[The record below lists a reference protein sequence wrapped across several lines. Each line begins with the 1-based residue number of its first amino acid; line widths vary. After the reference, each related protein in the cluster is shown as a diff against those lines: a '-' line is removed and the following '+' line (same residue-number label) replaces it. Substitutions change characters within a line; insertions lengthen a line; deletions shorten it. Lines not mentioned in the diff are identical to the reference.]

1 MESKDLKYNAA
12 HLKIDLEWL
21 SAVLDHRLTLFVEK
35 ADYGAIIKL
44 QPAPFTGQKS
54 IFQEFLESFKFSVAE
69 RLILLLGI
77 LPSIS
82 PYLIENLLKKHGI
95 ENGEIAELGGVKG
108 SAHGGILPTGE
119 TALFILAG
127 NNLQKRMEYTL
138 LFSTAHKFYVKN
150 ILKLEEVS
158 SIEPNTSGVITVS
171 KDVLHMITD
180 ATAYKPLFNA
190 SFPAKQ
196 IFTGY
201 NYTDLVLS
209 ADSETQLEDRKI
221 WLKFKQQ
228 LLKEWEFENKIQKG
242 YKTLFY
248 GPAGTGKSLAATL
261 IGKQNKLPVY
271 RVDLSMVIS
280 KYIGETEKNLSRVF
294 DVAMNKDWI
303 LFFDEADALFGK
315 RSNVQ
320 SANDRFANQEVS
332 YLLMRMEEYEGLA
345 ILATNFKNNIDKAF
359 LRRFQSVVHFSCP
372 AKEERYKLW
381 EQSFSD
387 KTILAEDIDLQKL
400 AEHFSLTGSS
410 IMNVV
415 RYASMMAIKNGS
427 NVITNEYIINGVKR
441 EIAKESSFSEENSH
455 N

>member
-1 MESKDLKYNAA
+1 MNGFNNIYKE
-12 HLKIDLEWL
+12 
-21 SAVLDHRLTLFVEK
+21 
-35 ADYGAIIKL
+35 G
-44 QPAPFTGQKS
+44 
-54 IFQEFLESFKFSVAE
+54 
-69 RLILLLGI
+69 
-77 LPSIS
+77 
-82 PYLIENLLKKHGI
+82 KK
-95 ENGEIAELGGVKG
+95 GVY
-108 SAHGGILPTGE
+108 S
-119 TALFILAG
+119 
-127 NNLQKRMEYTL
+127 
-138 LFSTAHKFYVKN
+138 
-150 ILKLEEVS
+150 
-158 SIEPNTSGVITVS
+158 
-171 KDVLHMITD
+171 
-180 ATAYKPLFNA
+180 
-190 SFPAKQ
+190 
-196 IFTGY
+196 
-201 NYTDLVLS
+201 
-209 ADSETQLEDRKI
+209 
-221 WLKFKQQ
+221 
-228 LLKEWEFENKIQKG
+228 
-242 YKTLFY
+242 
-248 GPAGTGKSLAATL
+248 
-261 IGKQNKLPVY
+261 
-271 RVDLSMVIS
+271 
-280 KYIGETEKNLSRVF
+280 YIGETEKNLSRVF

-359 LRRFQSVVHFSCP
+359 LRRFQSVVHFSFP

-381 EQSFSD
+381 EKSFSD